1 LLTPGTRLGPYEI
14 LSPLGAGGMGE
25 VYRARDTK
33 LGRDVAIKILPEQ
46 FVADGE
52 RVARFEREAQL
63 LASLNHPHI
72 GTIYGLEQSDAT
84 RFLVLEL
91 VDGESLATRIAR
103 GPVPFTEA
111 RRLARQ
117 IVDALETAH
126 DKGIVHR
133 DLKPANIMLTAD
145 GVVKVLDFGLAKH
158 DPPVA
163 SGQSGGLTHSPT
175 LTLQATQAGV
185 ILGTAAYMSPEQA
198 KGRAADKRSDVWA
211 FGCVFYEMLT
221 ATSPFSA
228 DDLSETLAYV
238 ITREPDWTRLPND
251 VPASVRALLKRCLDK
266 DRKTRIADISTAR
279 YVMDEAT
286 DVVRP
291 GVATNPPPAASRSA
305 ILALA
310 GAAIVIAAAVATW
323 AILRP
328 RVAPPQPPMRLSVE
342 LGADMAVTPLG
353 ANIQISPDGQT
364 LAFVGQKDSGV
375 PQLYLR
381 RLDQLQAT
389 MLAGTD
395 DANNPFFSPDGKW
408 IAFFAGRKLK
418 KIATT
423 GGPAVTLCDAPAGRG
438 GAWAEDG
445 TIVFLPNN
453 GPGVNLVRVSSAGG
467 TPEPLTA
474 PANPLAEGEVT
485 QRWPQ
490 MLPSGRGVLYTA
502 SNVASGFA
510 NANIVVQ
517 PLPSGA
523 RKVVLHPGFY
533 GRYLPSGHVVY
544 VQNGTLFAAP
554 FDLDRLET
562 SGPSVPVLE
571 GVASNA
577 AGASAGAAQMSVSSN
592 GTLAYLAGASIN
604 GFPVSWMDRAG
615 NISTLR
621 ATPSI
626 WTNPAFSPDGRRLAL
641 EITDPTTNLWVHD
654 LARDTLERL
663 TFDASDSARPV
674 WTPDGRRIAFAAT
687 RADSPAF
694 NLFWRSA
701 DGTGEV
707 QRLTESKNLQFP
719 VSWHPSGRFL
729 AFTEIRPGTSEDL
742 MILPIDGGMPGKP
755 TTFLATPAAE
765 LEPTFSPDGKWI
777 AYASTEAGRAEIYVR
792 PFPGPGGK
800 WLISSDGGAQP
811 MWSRTRHELFFV
823 SPDQH
828 IMVVPYA
835 IEGDSFRASKPQP
848 WSDVRFVPRQRQRSV
863 DLHPDGNR
871 FAIAAAGAA
880 QTKQDKVVL
889 ILNFFDELTRVAAA
903 ARR

>member
-1 LLTPGTRLGPYEI
+1 
-14 LSPLGAGGMGE
+14 MGE
-25 VYRARDTK
+25 VYRARDSK

-63 LASLNHPHI
+63 LAALNHPHI

-91 VDGESLATRIAR
+91 VDGESLATRIER
-103 GPVPFTEA
+103 GPVPFAEA

-158 DPPVA
+158 DAPVA

-221 ATSPFSA
+221 ASGPFSA

-238 ITREPDWTRLPND
+238 ITREPDWTRLPTD
-251 VPASVRALLKRCLDK
+251 VPVAVRALLKRCLDK
-266 DRKTRIADISTAR
+266 DRKTRIADISTVR
-279 YVMDEAT
+279 YVMDDAT
-286 DVVRP
+286 DAAHQ
-291 GVATNPPPAASRSA
+291 GGATHAPTGAGRSA
-305 ILALA
+305 TLALA
-310 GAAIVIAAAVATW
+310 GAAIAIAAALATW
-323 AILRP
+323 MVLRP
-328 RVAPPQPPMRLSVE
+328 RVATPHPPIRLSVE
-342 LGADMAVTPLG
+342 LGADMAVAPLG

-364 LAFVGQKDSGV
+364 LAFVGQKDGGV
-375 PQLYLR
+375 PQLYVR

-395 DANNPFFSPDGKW
+395 DANNPFFSPDGTW
-408 IAFFAGRKLK
+408 VAFFAARKLK

-423 GGPAVTLCDAPAGRG
+423 GGAVITLCDAPAGRG
-438 GAWAEDG
+438 GTWAEDG
-445 TIVFLPNN
+445 TIVFLPAN
-453 GPGVNLVRVSSAGG
+453 GPGVSLVRVPSAGG
-467 TPEPLTA
+467 TPEQL
-474 PANPLAEGEVT
+474 LSLGEGEVT

-490 MLPSGRGVLYTA
+490 MLPSGKGVLYTA
-502 SNVASGFA
+502 SNVASGFG

-523 RKVVLHPGFY
+523 RRVVLRRGLY
-533 GRYLPSGHVVY
+533 ARYLPSGHLVY
-544 VQNGTLFAAP
+544 VQDGTLFAAP

-577 AGASAGAAQMSVSSN
+577 SGGSAGAAQLSVSGN
-592 GTLAYLAGASIN
+592 GTLAYLAGVSISS
-604 GFPVSWMDRAG
+604 GFPVSWVDRAEKV
-615 NISTLR
+615 STLR
-621 ATPSI
+621 AAPAV

-641 EITDPTTNLWVHD
+641 EIMDSTSNLWVYD

-674 WTPDGRRIAFAAT
+674 WTPDGRRITFAAT

-694 NLFWRSA
+694 NLFWRPA

-707 QRLTESKNLQFP
+707 QRLTEGKNLQFP

-742 MILPIDGGMPGKP
+742 MILPMEGNETSGWKPGTP
-755 TTFLATPAAE
+755 SAFLATAAAE
-765 LEPTFSPDGKWI
+765 MEPTFSPDGRWI
-777 AYASTEAGRAEIYVR
+777 AYSSQEAGKMDVYVR

-800 WLISSDGGAQP
+800 WLISNDGGFYP
-811 MWSRTRHELFFV
+811 MWSRGRRELFFV
-823 SPDQH
+823 SADQH
-828 IMVVPYA
+828 IMMVPYTVEA
-835 IEGDSFRASKPQP
+835 DSFRAGKPQP
-848 WSDVRFVPRQRQRSV
+848 WSNVRFVARQRQRSV
-863 DLHPDGNR
+863 DLHPDGDR
-871 FAIAAAGAA
+871 FAIAAAASAA
-880 QTKQDKVVL
+880 PTKQDKVVL
-889 ILNFFDELTRVAAA
+889 ILNFFDELNRVGAV

>member
-1 LLTPGTRLGPYEI
+1 
-14 LSPLGAGGMGE
+14 MGE
-25 VYRARDTK
+25 VYRARDSK

-46 FVADGE
+46 FVADSE

-63 LASLNHPHI
+63 LAALNHPHI

-91 VDGESLATRIAR
+91 VDGESLATRIER
-103 GPVPFTEA
+103 GPVPFAEA

-117 IVDALETAH
+117 IADALETAH

-145 GVVKVLDFGLAKH
+145 GAVKVLDFGLAKH
-158 DPPVA
+158 DAPVA
-163 SGQSGGLTHSPT
+163 STQSGGLTHSPT
-175 LTLQATQAGV
+175 LTLQATQEGV

-221 ATSPFSA
+221 ATGPFSA

-238 ITREPDWTRLPND
+238 ITREPDWTRLPDD
-251 VPASVRALLKRCLDK
+251 VPAAVRALLKRCLDK

-286 DVVRP
+286 DVAHP
-291 GVATNPPPAASRSA
+291 GVATHLPPGASRSA
-305 ILALA
+305 ILPLA
-310 GAAIVIAAAVATW
+310 GAAIVIAAALATW

-342 LGADMAVTPLG
+342 LGADMAVAPLG

-364 LAFVGQKDSGV
+364 LAFVGQRDGGV
-375 PQLYLR
+375 TQLYVR

-408 IAFFAGRKLK
+408 IAFFASRKLK

-423 GGPAVTLCDAPAGRG
+423 GGAAITLCDAPAGRG
-438 GAWAEDG
+438 GTWAEDG
-445 TIVFLPNN
+445 TIVFLPSN
-453 GPGVNLVRVSSAGG
+453 GSGVSLVRLSSAGG
-467 TPEPLTA
+467 TPEPL
-474 PANPLAEGEVT
+474 LSLGEGEVT

-490 MLPSGRGVLYTA
+490 MLPSGKGVLYTA
-502 SNVASGFA
+502 SNVASGFG
-510 NANIVVQ
+510 NANIVVH
-517 PLPSGA
+517 PLPAGT
-523 RKVVLHPGFY
+523 RKVVLRRGSY
-533 GRYLPSGHVVY
+533 ARYLPSGHIVY
-544 VQNGTLFAAP
+544 VRDGTLFAAP

-562 SGPSVPVLE
+562 AGPSVPVLE

-577 AGASAGAAQMSVSSN
+577 SGGSAGAAQMSVSSN
-592 GTLAYLAGASIN
+592 GTLAYLAGVSISN
-604 GFPVSWMDRAG
+604 GFPVSWVDRAEKV
-615 NISTLR
+615 STLR
-621 ATPSI
+621 ATPAV

-641 EITDPTTNLWVHD
+641 EIVDSTSNLWVYD

-687 RADSPAF
+687 RADSPGF
-694 NLFWRSA
+694 NLFWRPA

-742 MILPIDGGMPGKP
+742 MILPIEGNETSGWKPGTP
-755 TTFLATPAAE
+755 SVFLATGAAE
-765 LEPTFSPDGKWI
+765 MEPTFSPDGRWI
-777 AYASTEAGRAEIYVR
+777 AYSSQEAGRMEVYVR

-800 WLISSDGGAQP
+800 WLISSDGGTYP
-811 MWSRTRHELFFV
+811 MWSRTRRELFFV
-823 SPDQH
+823 SADQH

-835 IEGDSFRASKPQP
+835 VDGDSFRAGKRQP
-848 WSDVRFVPRQRQRSV
+848 WSNVRFIARQRQRSV
-863 DLHPDGNR
+863 DLHPDGDR
-871 FAIAAAGAA
+871 FAIAAAAAGAP
-880 QTKQDKVVL
+880 TKQDKVVL
-889 ILNFFDELTRVAAA
+889 ILNFFDELTRVAAV

>member
-1 LLTPGTRLGPYEI
+1 
-14 LSPLGAGGMGE
+14 MGE
-25 VYRARDTK
+25 VYRARDSK

-63 LASLNHPHI
+63 LAALNHPHI

-103 GPVPFTEA
+103 GPVPFAEA
-111 RRLARQ
+111 RHLARQ

-145 GVVKVLDFGLAKH
+145 GAVKVLDFGLAKH
-158 DPPVA
+158 DPPIA
-163 SGQSGGLTHSPT
+163 SGQSGGLSQSPT
-175 LTLQATQAGV
+175 LTMQATQEGV

-221 ATSPFSA
+221 ATGPFSA
-228 DDLSETLAYV
+228 EDLSETLAYV

-251 VPASVRALLKRCLDK
+251 VPAAVGALLKRCLDK

-291 GVATNPPPAASRSA
+291 GVATNPPPAASRPA

-310 GAAIVIAAAVATW
+310 GAAIVIAAALATW

-342 LGADMAVTPLG
+342 LGADMAVAPLG

-364 LAFVGQKDSGV
+364 LAFVGQKDGGV
-375 PQLYLR
+375 TQLYVR

-408 IAFFAGRKLK
+408 IAFFAFRKLK

-423 GGPAVTLCDAPAGRG
+423 GGAAITLCDAPAGRG
-438 GAWAEDG
+438 GTWAEDG
-445 TIVFLPNN
+445 TIVFLPAN
-453 GPGVNLVRVSSAGG
+453 GPGVSLVRVSSAGG
-467 TPEPLTA
+467 TPEPLVTLGA
-474 PANPLAEGEVT
+474 DEVT

-490 MLPSGRGVLYTA
+490 MLPSGKGVLYTA
-502 SNVASGFA
+502 SNVASGFG

-523 RKVVLHPGFY
+523 RKVVLRRGLY
-533 GRYLPSGHVVY
+533 GRYLPSGHLVY
-544 VQNGTLFAAP
+544 VQDGTLFAAP

-562 SGPSVPVLE
+562 SGPSVPALE

-577 AGASAGAAQMSVSSN
+577 SGGSAGAAQMSVSNN
-592 GTLAYLAGASIN
+592 GTLVYLAGVSISN
-604 GFPVSWMDRAG
+604 GFPVSWVDRAAKV
-615 NISTLR
+615 STLR
-621 ATPSI
+621 ATSAV
-626 WTNPAFSPDGRRLAL
+626 WTNPAFSPDGAGWRWKSWRRRQ
-641 EITDPTTNLWVHD
+641 TCGSTTW
-654 LARDTLERL
+654 R
-663 TFDASDSARPV
+663 
-674 WTPDGRRIAFAAT
+674 AT
-687 RADSPAF
+687 R
-694 NLFWRSA
+694 WSA
-701 DGTGEV
+701 
-707 QRLTESKNLQFP
+707 
-719 VSWHPSGRFL
+719 
-729 AFTEIRPGTSEDL
+729 
-742 MILPIDGGMPGKP
+742 
-755 TTFLATPAAE
+755 
-765 LEPTFSPDGKWI
+765 
-777 AYASTEAGRAEIYVR
+777 
-792 PFPGPGGK
+792 
-800 WLISSDGGAQP
+800 
-811 MWSRTRHELFFV
+811 
-823 SPDQH
+823 
-828 IMVVPYA
+828 
-835 IEGDSFRASKPQP
+835 
-848 WSDVRFVPRQRQRSV
+848 
-863 DLHPDGNR
+863 
-871 FAIAAAGAA
+871 
-880 QTKQDKVVL
+880 
-889 ILNFFDELTRVAAA
+889 
-903 ARR
+903 

>member
-1 LLTPGTRLGPYEI
+1 
-14 LSPLGAGGMGE
+14 MGE
-25 VYRARDTK
+25 VYRARDSK

-63 LASLNHPHI
+63 LAALNHPHI

-91 VDGESLATRIAR
+91 VDGESLATRIER
-103 GPVPFTEA
+103 GPVPFAEA

-158 DPPVA
+158 DAPVT

-221 ATSPFSA
+221 ASGPFSA

-238 ITREPDWTRLPND
+238 ITREPDWTRLPTD
-251 VPASVRALLKRCLDK
+251 VPVAVRALLKRCLDK
-266 DRKTRIADISTAR
+266 DRKTRIADISTVR
-279 YVMDEAT
+279 YVMDDAT
-286 DVVRP
+286 DAAHQ
-291 GVATNPPPAASRSA
+291 GGATHAPTGAGRSA
-305 ILALA
+305 TLALA
-310 GAAIVIAAAVATW
+310 GAAIAIAAALATW
-323 AILRP
+323 VVLRP
-328 RVAPPQPPMRLSVE
+328 RVATPHPPIRLSVE
-342 LGADMAVTPLG
+342 LGADMAVAPLG

-364 LAFVGQKDSGV
+364 LAFVGQKDGGV
-375 PQLYLR
+375 PQLYVR

-395 DANNPFFSPDGKW
+395 DANNPFFSPDGTW
-408 IAFFAGRKLK
+408 VAFFAARKLK

-423 GGPAVTLCDAPAGRG
+423 GGAVITLCDAPAGRG
-438 GAWAEDG
+438 GTWAEDG
-445 TIVFLPNN
+445 TIVFLPAN
-453 GPGVNLVRVSSAGG
+453 GPGVSLVRVPSAGG
-467 TPEPLTA
+467 TPEQL
-474 PANPLAEGEVT
+474 LSLGEGEVT

-490 MLPSGRGVLYTA
+490 MLPSGKGVLYTA
-502 SNVASGFA
+502 SNVASGFG

-523 RKVVLHPGFY
+523 RRVVLRRGLY
-533 GRYLPSGHVVY
+533 ARYLPSGHLVY
-544 VQNGTLFAAP
+544 VQDGTLFAAP

-577 AGASAGAAQMSVSSN
+577 SGGSAGAAQLSVSGN
-592 GTLAYLAGASIN
+592 GTLAYLAGVSISS
-604 GFPVSWMDRAG
+604 GFPVSWVDRAEKV
-615 NISTLR
+615 STLR
-621 ATPSI
+621 AAPAV

-641 EITDPTTNLWVHD
+641 EIMDSTSNLWVYD

-674 WTPDGRRIAFAAT
+674 WTPDGRRITFAAT

-694 NLFWRSA
+694 NLFWRPA

-707 QRLTESKNLQFP
+707 QRLTEGKNLQFP

-742 MILPIDGGMPGKP
+742 MILPMEGNETSGWKPGTP
-755 TTFLATPAAE
+755 SAFLATGAAE
-765 LEPTFSPDGKWI
+765 MEPTFSPDGRWI
-777 AYASTEAGRAEIYVR
+777 AYSSQEAGKMDVYVR

-800 WLISSDGGAQP
+800 WLISNDGGFYP
-811 MWSRTRHELFFV
+811 MWSRGRRELFFV
-823 SPDQH
+823 SADQH
-828 IMVVPYA
+828 IMMVPYTVEA
-835 IEGDSFRASKPQP
+835 DSFRAGKPQP
-848 WSDVRFVPRQRQRSV
+848 WSNVRFVARQRQRSV
-863 DLHPDGNR
+863 DLHPDGDR
-871 FAIAAAGAA
+871 FAIAAAASAA
-880 QTKQDKVVL
+880 PTKQDKVVL
-889 ILNFFDELTRVAAA
+889 ILNFFDELNRVGAV